1 MDLKAKLQKAFTG
14 SDLFLSD
21 ASYGEVWGQI
31 YQSGSNYQEQLKQI
45 SGRKTW
51 ERIFHSDNIK
61 ISEQDRIRILGF
73 GAAITEYMIPAFNL
87 PKAEHTAVVRL
98 GTLAN
103 FIVTFFDYCVD
114 TDNYSGSL
122 LPQPSKLINNK
133 FPEPGFIFRALINP
147 KVKIINRLVKYYL
160 HSLNQLPFARHRP
173 QIIKLAHRVIK
184 LMYEAEMQT
193 VTRDGSKVS
202 LRIIRRKSALPFV
215 IMALPV
221 WLSVEKIDKPSFIL
235 HLRWTYHLGYFFC
248 LLDDAVDLFD
258 DLHNDHPNYFL
269 FDNKWLE
276 SPELI
281 VKYVVDHGVRVKD
294 AWNKKICAVSASSTE
309 LIFPALIRSW
319 IGRG

>member
-1 MDLKAKLQKAFTG
+1 MNLKAELQKAFSS
-14 SDLFLSD
+14 SDLLLSD
-21 ASYGEVWGQI
+21 ASYGEVWQQI
-31 YQSGSNYQEQLKQI
+31 YQSGASYQEELKRI

-51 ERIFHSDNIK
+51 KRVFHSDNTK

-87 PKAEHTAVVRL
+87 PKAEHTTVVQL

-103 FIVTFFDYCVD
+103 FIVTFFDYCLD
-114 TDNYSGSL
+114 THNYKEPL

-133 FPEPGFIFRALINP
+133 LSELGFIFRALVNP
-147 KVKIINRLVKYYL
+147 KVKFINRLVKYYL
-160 HSLNQLPFARHRP
+160 QSIKHLPFARHRP
-173 QIIKLAHRVIK
+173 QIVKLIHRAIK

-193 VTRDGSKVS
+193 VTGDGSNVS
-202 LRIIRRKSALPFV
+202 VRTIRRKSALPFV

-221 WLSVEKIDKPSFIL
+221 WLSVEKIDKMAFIL
-235 HLRWTYHLGYFFC
+235 HLRWSYHFGYFFC

-258 DLHNDHPNYFL
+258 DIHNNHPNYFL
-269 FDNKWLE
+269 SDDKWLE

-281 VKYVVDHGVRVKD
+281 VKCVVDHGVRVRND
-294 AWNKKICAVSASSTE
+294 WNKKIRAVNVSSTE

-319 IGRG
+319 LGRG